1 MTRDRTLHTTLRS
14 WGLVLLLAFGGATT
28 AAADWEVYVAG
39 GLGTSV
45 AEGNA
50 VGQQSALPVV
60 LLGGED
66 TDGSPMLDGVVGL
79 EVPMDELVPRDLLL
93 DVRLPDWPVRLELE
107 AAGLREY
114 ELRSFFGTDL
124 FFTEVEATTLFFNAW
139 VDVPLT
145 SLYRPVQYTLGLGR
159 QPRIRQWLEPASL
172 YVGVGVGYAHTELSG
187 TSNSGSA
194 SDDFDEFAWNAG
206 IGFGYALTEHVDLSA
221 GYRFLCLAGQ
231 QCMTHDDGFELT
243 PTGGGPQPT
252 DFLEYDLLA
261 HEVRVQFR
269 VEVYD
274 FLSPWR

>member
-1 MTRDRTLHTTLRS
+1 MTRDRTLHTPLRS
-14 WGLVLLLAFGGATT
+14 WGLVLLLVFGGATT

-39 GLGTSV
+39 GLGISV

-50 VGQQSALPVV
+50 VGQQSAPPV

-66 TDGSPMLDGVVGL
+66 SDGSPMLDGIVGL

-124 FFTEVEATTLFFNAW
+124 FFTEVEATTLFLNAW

-145 SLYRPVQYTLGLGR
+145 SLYRPVQYTFGLGR

-206 IGFGYALTEHVDLSA
+206 IGIGYALTESVDLSA

-243 PTGGGPQPT
+243 PTGGAPQPT

-261 HEVRVQFR
+261 HEVRVQIR